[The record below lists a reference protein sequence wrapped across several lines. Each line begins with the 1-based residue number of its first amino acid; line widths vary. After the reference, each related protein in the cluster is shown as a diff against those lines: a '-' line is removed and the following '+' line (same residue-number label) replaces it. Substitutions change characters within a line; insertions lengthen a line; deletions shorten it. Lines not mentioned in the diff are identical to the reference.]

1 MKRTALALTL
11 ILVLSLVLAAGTQF
25 VNLGVANF
33 LPPPP
38 ELPYVYIRADG
49 TIEPQI
55 PSIQRVGETY
65 TFTGNII
72 NYTIEAQRDNI
83 VIDGTGYTL
92 QGNGTG
98 KGIVLTS
105 VTNVT
110 IRNMTLRNLRF
121 GIYLNQSSGDT
132 ITQND
137 ITSTEAGV
145 FSESSSNN
153 DIDGNDI
160 TGNSQGIVL
169 IEYSNH
175 NNIVENRILENGM
188 AGILLE
194 LSNDHTSDYNNIIR
208 NNMASNGV
216 FGMRVSSSSNC
227 LIEENSISNSEY
239 GIQLSGSACRNNKLV
254 GNSIRNCSSS
264 GIQMSADCN
273 HNTIVENAIANNQIG
288 IDIFAS
294 SNNEFYHNDFI
305 KNTVQVNNGNVED
318 VNTSIGA
325 SINIWSNG
333 FEGNFWSDYSA
344 RYPNATEVDSSGIW
358 NTPYVIDTNNTDQ
371 YPLMQQVDVSV
382 TAPTPTPATAPAAG
396 IPLLTIAAIS
406 AVSAVVIVIG
416 LLVYFKKRN
425 HAEVTDKTK

>member
-1 MKRTALALTL
+1 MKRTTPALTS
-11 ILVLSLVLAAGTQF
+11 IVVLLLLTVGEIQV
-25 VNLGVANF
+25 VNFASANF

-38 ELPYVYIRADG
+38 ELPYLYIRADG
-49 TIEPQI
+49 TVEPQTAI
-55 PSIQRVGETY
+55 IQRIGETY
-65 TFTGNII
+65 AFTGNII
-72 NYTIEAQRDNI
+72 NYTLEVQRDDI
-83 VIDGTGYTL
+83 VVDGTGYLL

-121 GIYLNQSSGDT
+121 GIYLNQSSGNT

-137 ITSTEAGV
+137 ITNTEVGV

-194 LSNDHTSDYNNIIR
+194 FANNHTSDYNNIIR

-216 FGMRVSSSSNC
+216 FGMRISSSSNC
-227 LIEENSISNSEY
+227 LIDGNSISNSEY
-239 GIQLSGSACRNNKLV
+239 GIQLSGSACKNNKLV

-294 SNNEFYHNDFI
+294 SNNEFYRNDFVN
-305 KNTVQVNNGNVED
+305 NTVQVNNGYVED

-358 NTPYVIDTNNTDQ
+358 DTPYVIDTNNVDY
-371 YPLMQQVDVSV
+371 YPLMQKVDVSV
-382 TAPTPTPATAPAAG
+382 TAPTPTPTPTAPAAG
-396 IPLLTIAAIS
+396 IPLPTIAAIS

-425 HAEVTDKTK
+425 H

>member
-1 MKRTALALTL
+1 MKRTTPALTS
-11 ILVLSLVLAAGTQF
+11 IVVLLLFTVGGVQVVNF
-25 VNLGVANF
+25 VSANF

-38 ELPYVYIRADG
+38 ELPYLYIRADG
-49 TIEPQI
+49 TVEPQTAI
-55 PSIQRVGETY
+55 IQRIGETY
-65 TFTGNII
+65 TFTGDII
-72 NYTIEAQRDNI
+72 NYTLEVQRDDI
-83 VIDGTGYTL
+83 VVDGAGYLL

-121 GIYLNQSSGDT
+121 GIYLNQSSGNT

-137 ITSTEAGV
+137 ITSTEVGV

-153 DIDGNDI
+153 DINGNDI

-194 LSNDHTSDYNNIIR
+194 FANNHTSDYNNIIR

-216 FGMRVSSSSNC
+216 FGMRISSSSNC
-227 LIEENSISNSEY
+227 LIEGNNINNSEY

-264 GIQMSADCN
+264 GIQMSTDCN

-294 SNNEFYHNDFI
+294 SNNEFYRNDFVN
-305 KNTVQVNNGNVED
+305 NTVQVNNGYVED

-358 NTPYVIDTNNTDQ
+358 NTPYVIDTNNVDH
-371 YPLMQQVDVSV
+371 YPLMQKVDVSV
-382 TAPTPTPATAPAAG
+382 TAPTPTPTPTAPAAG
-396 IPLLTIAAIS
+396 IPLPTIAAIS

-425 HAEVTDKTK
+425 H

>member
-1 MKRTALALTL
+1 MKRTTPALTS
-11 ILVLSLVLAAGTQF
+11 IVVLLLLTVGEIQV
-25 VNLGVANF
+25 VNFASANF

-38 ELPYVYIRADG
+38 ELPYLYIRADG
-49 TIEPQI
+49 TVEPQTAI
-55 PSIQRVGETY
+55 IQRIGETY
-65 TFTGNII
+65 AFTGNII
-72 NYTIEAQRDNI
+72 NYTLEVQRDDI
-83 VIDGTGYTL
+83 VVDGTGYLL

-121 GIYLNQSSGDT
+121 GIYLNQSSGNT

-137 ITSTEAGV
+137 ITNTEVGV

-194 LSNDHTSDYNNIIR
+194 FANNHTSDYNNIIR

-216 FGMRVSSSSNC
+216 FGMRISSSSNC
-227 LIEENSISNSEY
+227 LIDGNSISNSEY
-239 GIQLSGSACRNNKLV
+239 GIQLSGSACKNNKLV

-288 IDIFAS
+288 IDNFAS
-294 SNNEFYHNDFI
+294 SNNEFYRNDFVN
-305 KNTVQVNNGNVED
+305 NTVQVNNGYVED

-358 NTPYVIDTNNTDQ
+358 DTPYVIDTNNVDY
-371 YPLMQQVDVSV
+371 YPLMQKVDVSV
-382 TAPTPTPATAPAAG
+382 TAPTPTPTPTAPAAG
-396 IPLLTIAAIS
+396 IPLPTIAAIS

-425 HAEVTDKTK
+425 H